1 MYTNKGSMKKI
12 KEWISHKIKYI
23 TEDIWR
29 IPLGELPKRKTF
41 LIREIRI
48 LVLAFKGFRE
58 DKVQLRASALTFNTL
73 LSIIP
78 VAAIAFGI
86 AQSFGFKE
94 RLEIEIRNALEGHE
108 EVMNWIL
115 ATTENFLQTSSGGF
129 IAGIG
134 LVILLWSVMQVLN
147 HIEKSFNHIWQIKRS
162 RPWVRKFADYLS
174 IMVVA
179 PIFIVLSGSVSVY
192 LNAKMSSISDQTL
205 ILSTLKPALIFL
217 LKFIPYVIMW
227 LVLTMLY
234 MIMPNTRVK
243 FKSAFV
249 AGIIAG
255 TIFQLVQMLYINS
268 QIGVSKYSAIYG
280 SFAAFPLFIVW
291 MQISWL
297 VVLMGAEISFA
308 NQNVNRYEFEY
319 ESLNI
324 NSYQKRILTLLI
336 LNIIVKRFIAGD
348 KPVSASE
355 ISKSIQIPVRLAR
368 EILYNLNAAGL
379 ITEINIDK
387 PRERLYQP
395 AMDTRRM
402 TMEHVLS
409 KIDKVGGEDIP
420 VKQTNEYRKF
430 NSIISEFGKK
440 LKESDM
446 NLLISEI

>member
-1 MYTNKGSMKKI
+1 M
-12 KEWISHKIKYI
+12 
-23 TEDIWR
+23 
-29 IPLGELPKRKTF
+29 PKRKTF

-48 LVLAFKGFRE
+48 LVLALKGFRE

-115 ATTENFLQTSSGGF
+115 QTTENFLQTSSGGF
-129 IAGIG
+129 IAAIG
-134 LVILLWSVMQVLN
+134 LLILIWSVMQVLN
-147 HIEKSFNHIWQIKRS
+147 HIEKSFNHIWQIKKS
-162 RPWVRKFADYLS
+162 RPWVRKFSDYLS

-179 PIFIVLSGSVSVY
+179 PVFIVLSGSVTVY
-192 LNAKMSSISDQTL
+192 LNTKMSNISDQAL
-205 ILSTLKPALIFL
+205 VLSTIKPALIFL
-217 LKFIPYVIMW
+217 FKFIPYIIMW

-234 MIMPNTRVK
+234 MVMPNTRVK

-249 AGIIAG
+249 AGVIAG
-255 TIFQLVQMLYINS
+255 TLFQLVQMLYINS

-324 NSYQKRILTLLI
+324 NSYQKRVLTLLL
-336 LNIIVKRFIAGD
+336 LNIVVKRFIAGES
-348 KPVSASE
+348 PVSATE
-355 ISKSIQIPVRLAR
+355 ISKDIQIPVRLVR
-368 EILYNLNAAGL
+368 EILYNLNQAGL

-395 AMDTRRM
+395 AMDTGLM
-402 TMEHVLS
+402 SMEFVLS
-409 KIDKVGGEDIP
+409 RIDRAGGDDIP
-420 VKQTNEYRKF
+420 VKETKEYRKI
-430 NSIISEFGKK
+430 NDIISEFGKN
-440 LKESDM
+440 LKVSKT

>member
-1 MYTNKGSMKKI
+1 MKKI
-12 KEWISHKIKYI
+12 REWIRDKIKYI
-23 TEDIWR
+23 TEDIWH
-29 IPLGELPKRKTF
+29 IPLADMPKRKTF

-48 LVLAFKGFRE
+48 LVLALKGFRE

-115 ATTENFLQTSSGGF
+115 QTTENFLQTSSGGF
-129 IAGIG
+129 IAAIG
-134 LVILLWSVMQVLN
+134 LLILIWSVMQVLN
-147 HIEKSFNHIWQIKRS
+147 HIEKSFNHIWQIKKS
-162 RPWVRKFADYLS
+162 RPWVRKFSDYLS

-179 PIFIVLSGSVSVY
+179 PVFIVLSGSVTVY
-192 LNAKMSSISDQTL
+192 LNTKMSNISDQAL
-205 ILSTLKPALIFL
+205 VLSTIKPALIFL
-217 LKFIPYVIMW
+217 FKFIPYIIMW

-234 MIMPNTRVK
+234 MVMPNTRVK

-249 AGIIAG
+249 AGVIAG
-255 TIFQLVQMLYINS
+255 TLFQLVQMLYINS

-324 NSYQKRILTLLI
+324 NSYQKRVLTLLL
-336 LNIIVKRFIAGD
+336 LNIVVKRFIAGES
-348 KPVSASE
+348 PVSATE
-355 ISKSIQIPVRLAR
+355 ISKDIQIPVRLVR
-368 EILYNLNAAGL
+368 EILYNLNQAGL

-395 AMDTRRM
+395 AMDTGLM
-402 TMEHVLS
+402 SMEFVLS
-409 KIDKVGGEDIP
+409 RIDRAGGDDIP
-420 VKQTNEYRKF
+420 VKETKEYRKI
-430 NSIISEFGKK
+430 NDIISEFGKN
-440 LKESDM
+440 LKVSKT

>member
-1 MYTNKGSMKKI
+1 MMKKI
-12 KEWISHKIKYI
+12 TRWIKNKIKYL

-29 IPLGELPKRKTF
+29 VPLGDLPKRQSF
-41 LIREIRI
+41 LVREVRI

-86 AQSFGFKE
+86 AQSFGFKQ
-94 RLEIEIRNALEGHE
+94 RLEVEIRNALVGHE

-115 ATTENFLQTSSGGF
+115 NTTENFLSSSSGGF

-134 LVILLWSVMQVLN
+134 LLILFWSVMQVLN
-147 HIEKSFNHIWQIKRS
+147 HIEKSFNHIWQIKKA

-179 PIFIVLSGSVSVY
+179 PLFLVVSGSATVY
-192 LNAKMSSISDQTL
+192 LNTTMNNISEQAAV
-205 ILSTLKPALIFL
+205 LSTIKPALIFL
-217 LKFIPYVIMW
+217 FKFIPYVIMW

-234 MIMPNTRVK
+234 MVMPNTRVK

-249 AGIIAG
+249 AGVIAG
-255 TIFQLVQMLYINS
+255 TIFQLVQLLYINS

-297 VVLMGAEISFA
+297 IVLMGAEISFA

-319 ESLNI
+319 ESLSI
-324 NSYQKRILTLLI
+324 NSYQKRILTLMI
-336 LNIIVKRFIAGD
+336 MNIIVKRFLSGD
-348 KPVSASE
+348 SPVSASHL
-355 ISKSIQIPVRLAR
+355 SRTMQVPVRLAR
-368 EILYNLNAAGL
+368 EILYNLNNAGL

-387 PRERLYQP
+387 PRDRLYQP
-395 AMDTRRM
+395 AMDTSRLKVDY
-402 TMEHVLS
+402 VLA
-409 KIDKVGGEDIP
+409 KIDRSGGEDIP
-420 VKQTNEYRKF
+420 VKKTNEYRKITELV
-430 NSIISEFGKK
+430 NDFGKK
-440 LKESDM
+440 VSESSS
-446 NLLISEI
+446 NILIGDI